1 LFYDPEHSEKL
12 NGFTQCTSRDT
23 ITQRP
28 IIKKKKNPKLKNKC
42 TKPRSFSNIH
52 IWEVFQSTVFTVQ
65 HRIGVSDQETKYYK
79 SFFRKCWYTLCSLSK
94 LF

>member
-52 IWEVFQSTVFTVQ
+52 I
-65 HRIGVSDQETKYYK
+65 
-79 SFFRKCWYTLCSLSK
+79 
-94 LF
+94 